1 MPALDDTDRALLD
14 ALQQDASLSYE
25 RIGRKLGLSKTAVWS
40 RVQRLQRDKVIRGQV
55 ALLDADKL
63 GVGETAFVAIR
74 TSQHNDAW
82 LNRFAQVV
90 ADTPEIV
97 EAHRMAGDVD
107 YLLKVRIAST
117 RDFDRFYRGLIER
130 IDLYNVTS
138 TFSME
143 TMKSTTALPV
153 RPPADGAT

>member
-1 MPALDDTDRALLD
+1 MAALDEIDRSLLD
-14 ALQQDASLSYE
+14 ALQNDASLSYE

-40 RVQRLQRDKVIRGQV
+40 RVPRLQRDKELRGQV
-55 ALLDADKL
+55 AVK
-63 GVGETAFVAIR
+63 TA
-74 TSQHNDAW
+74 QHNDAW
-82 LNRFAQVV
+82 LQRFAEVV

-97 EAHRMAGDVD
+97 EAHRMAGEID

-117 RDFDRFYRGLIER
+117 RDFDRFYRSLIAK

-143 TMKSTTALPV
+143 TMKATTALPV
-153 RPPADGAT
+153 RPPETPPDHKA